1 MISTPYDT
9 RVDAYIS
16 KAEPF
21 AQPILE
27 RLRKIIHQTCPEVKE
42 TIKWSFPNF
51 EYAGSVLCYF
61 ASFKQHCVFG
71 FRNAEA
77 MEDPDEIIKP
87 IGKTAMGSLG
97 KIQNLSDLPS
107 DTILKKYLKA
117 AMALNQQGIKP
128 IRKKQASSKES
139 PEVPDFI
146 LKAFKKNKVSK
157 INFDVLTP
165 AKQREYL
172 DWITE
177 AKTETTRERRMNQML
192 LQLEENKTLNWKY
205 EKRRK

>member
-1 MISTPYDT
+1 MISTPYDL
-9 RVDAYIS
+9 RVDAYIN
-16 KAEPF
+16 KTEPF

-27 RLRKIIHQTCPEVKE
+27 RLRKIIHQTCPEVQE
-42 TIKWSFPNF
+42 TIKWNFPNF

-71 FRNAEA
+71 FRNATA
-77 MEDPDEIIKP
+77 MEDPDGIIKL

-97 KIQNLSDLPS
+97 KIHNLSDLPS

-117 AMALNQQGIKP
+117 AMVLNQQGIKP
-128 IRKKQASSKES
+128 IRKKSASSKES
-139 PEVPDFI
+139 PEVPDSV
-146 LKAFKKNKVSK
+146 LKALKRNKASK
-157 INFDVLTP
+157 INFNTLTP

-172 DWITE
+172 EWIAD
-177 AKTETTRERRMNQML
+177 AKTETTRERRLNQMI